1 MICER
6 ISIQTENS
14 AKDTHLDTY
23 ILEDFLDGGPKWKR
37 PLVLICPGGAYA
49 RTSNREAEP
58 IALQMTAMG
67 YHAAVLRYSCV
78 PAVYPTALHE
88 VALSVKY
95 LRDRAQQWHI
105 DTDKI
110 LVMGFSAGG
119 HLAASYGVF
128 WQEEHMAEAAGCS
141 QEELRPQGLILCYP
155 VISSDE
161 KIAHTESIRNL
172 LGDSY
177 EKLKEK
183 MSLENQ
189 VTAQVPKTFLW
200 HTFADETVPF
210 WNSFR
215 FVQALGEKGIPVEY
229 HLYPEGKHGLSLATE
244 SVSDREKST
253 VEEGCQSWMPL
264 LQSWLMRNFG
274 LSGKKPCN
282 G

>member
-1 MICER
+1 
-6 ISIQTENS
+6 
-14 AKDTHLDTY
+14 
-23 ILEDFLDGGPKWKR
+23 
-37 PLVLICPGGAYA
+37 
-49 RTSNREAEP
+49 
-58 IALQMTAMG
+58 
-67 YHAAVLRYSCV
+67 
-78 PAVYPTALHE
+78 
-88 VALSVKY
+88 
-95 LRDRAQQWHI
+95 
-105 DTDKI
+105 
-110 LVMGFSAGG
+110 
-119 HLAASYGVF
+119 
-128 WQEEHMAEAAGCS
+128 MAEAAGCS
-141 QEELRPQGLILCYP
+141 SEELRPQGLILCYP

-244 SVSDREKST
+244 SVSDQAKST
-253 VEEGCQSWMPL
+253 VEEGCQSWVPL

>member
-95 LRDRAQQWHI
+95 LSDRAQQWHI

-119 HLAASYGVF
+119 TSGSQLRGLLAGRTYGRGGGLFFRRAPASG
-128 WQEEHMAEAAGCS
+128 
-141 QEELRPQGLILCYP
+141 
-155 VISSDE
+155 
-161 KIAHTESIRNL
+161 
-172 LGDSY
+172 
-177 EKLKEK
+177 
-183 MSLENQ
+183 
-189 VTAQVPKTFLW
+189 
-200 HTFADETVPF
+200 AD
-210 WNSFR
+210 
-215 FVQALGEKGIPVEY
+215 
-229 HLYPEGKHGLSLATE
+229 
-244 SVSDREKST
+244 
-253 VEEGCQSWMPL
+253 PL
-264 LQSWLMRNFG
+264 L
-274 LSGKKPCN
+274 SGD
-282 G
+282 